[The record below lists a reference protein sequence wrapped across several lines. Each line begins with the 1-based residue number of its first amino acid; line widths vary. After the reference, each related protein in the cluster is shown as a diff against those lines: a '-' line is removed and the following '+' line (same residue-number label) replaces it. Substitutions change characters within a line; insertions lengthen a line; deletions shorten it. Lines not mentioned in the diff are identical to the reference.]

1 MSDTS
6 AGLMP
11 RESEKSGATT
21 QSTDEISAID
31 LLTVLGKKKHVVLRT
46 TVIAVVVG
54 LLLAFLL
61 PKEYTAEVTLL
72 PPQQGSSLSSLLA
85 SQLGGLTSMASLAGH
100 DLGLKNPNDM
110 YVSLFKSRPVED
122 AMIRKYG
129 LMSEYH
135 EKLLSNARKAFEK
148 HADVD
153 GSQKDGMLHISV
165 TDRNPERA
173 ADLANGYVEQYKLL
187 SANLAIT
194 EAGQRRLFF
203 QQQLDDT
210 KGKLESAEDALKTY
224 EDKNGVIQIDSQ
236 ARALITSAVS
246 LRAQISTKEVEIQ
259 GLRSY
264 AADGNP
270 ELLQAQQEL
279 DGLRTQLAKL
289 TGNSSEDG
297 VILPKGKVPEESIEY
312 LRKYRDVRYYETI
325 FEILAKQLEMA
336 RLDEAKEGA
345 LVQVVAPAVAPDHK
359 SSPHRALIIVGCL
372 VAGFFVGILLALVL
386 AGWEQLKLDPQNA
399 AKIAEL
405 HNAFRTKHE
414 AKS

>member
-1 MSDTS
+1 MTDTS

-11 RESEKSGATT
+11 RESEKSGAK
-21 QSTDEISAID
+21 QQPTDEISLLD
-31 LLTVLGKKKHVVLRT
+31 LLTVIGKKKHVVIRT
-46 TVIAVVVG
+46 TVIALIVG
-54 LLLAFLL
+54 VLVAFLL

-72 PPQQGSSLSSLLA
+72 PPQQGSSLSSMLA
-85 SQLGGLTSMASLAGH
+85 SQLGGLASMASLAGH

-135 EKLLSNARKAFEK
+135 EKLLSKARKAFEK
-148 HADVD
+148 HSNVD
-153 GSQKDGMLHISV
+153 GSQKDGMLHITV

-173 ADLANGYVEQYKLL
+173 AELANGYVQQYKDL

-210 KGKLESAEDALKTY
+210 RTKLESAEDALKSY
-224 EDKNGVIQIDSQ
+224 EDKNGVIQLDSQ
-236 ARALITSAVS
+236 ARALITSAVN
-246 LRAQISTKEVEIQ
+246 LRAQISAKEVEIQ

-270 ELLQAQQEL
+270 DLMQAEQEL
-279 DGLRTQLAKL
+279 DGLRAQLAKL
-289 TGNSSEDG
+289 TGSSSEDG
-297 VILPKGKVPEESIEY
+297 VLVPKGKMPEESIEY

-336 RLDEAKEGA
+336 KLDEAKEGA

-359 SSPHRALIIVGCL
+359 SSPHRALIIGGS
-372 VAGFFVGILLALVL
+372 VAAGLFVGILLAFFL
-386 AGWEQLKLDPQNA
+386 AGWEQLQKDPENA
-399 AKIAEL
+399 AKLEEMR
-405 HNAFRTKHE
+405 NAFRSKRN
-414 AKS
+414 AR